1 MLSIILKTGAITFK
15 RSVRKTNYM
24 AQRLPNKIIYSFL
37 YQVWF
42 NSRVRGSYHS
52 MDVEV
57 LISWRK
63 DVLEGLLV
71 LRCGCPRRMRCW
83 CGDHHEER
91 LRVGLVV
98 QEAQRDISLR
108 YTKIGHLL
116 LRT

>member
-1 MLSIILKTGAITFK
+1 
-15 RSVRKTNYM
+15 
-24 AQRLPNKIIYSFL
+24 
-37 YQVWF
+37 
-42 NSRVRGSYHS
+42 

-57 LISWRK
+57 LISWCK

-98 QEAQRDISLR
+98 QEAQRDVSQNICQVVHTVVFTMLPCLPIDR
-108 YTKIGHLL
+108 EGVIIVFRILFQGIPITPA
-116 LRT
+116 

>member
-57 LISWRK
+57 LISWCK

-98 QEAQRDISLR
+98 QEAQRDVSLR